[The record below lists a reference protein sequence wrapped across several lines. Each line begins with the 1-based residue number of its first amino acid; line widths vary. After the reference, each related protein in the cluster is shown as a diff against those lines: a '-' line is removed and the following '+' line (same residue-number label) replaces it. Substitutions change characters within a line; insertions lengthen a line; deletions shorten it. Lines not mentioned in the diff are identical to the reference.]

1 MQHLN
6 KGYNIDGKYIVAMF
20 LKEGIYNENYRVL
33 DTDGNSFFMKL
44 YDMQLLPDALHNA
57 AYGVKEIAVYHRLQG
72 DNVSKLRDEGTL
84 ELEGQTFRYM
94 LTDYFGG
101 ELLSEVISRRQ
112 TLGADDALRYTLAI
126 AEGLK
131 EMHTAGFVH
140 NDITPRNIMFSE
152 VSADAKA
159 MIIDLGHACEP
170 TSEAPIFTTEDLE
183 PFYRAPETFNNV
195 YTFAGDVFS
204 LAAVAYTM
212 LTGKAP
218 WYYEISNLKDTD
230 RIQKTLRAKHTMTP
244 LTFPNPDSIPE
255 HFRKAIVQTL
265 KASEGKRM
273 TLQQFVDTIQGKE
286 TPKEAEVK
294 TDERRENDTPQQEGE
309 SEMQVNV
316 EVEQRKGNGFKDVA
330 GMSELKK
337 MVQEKI
343 IFVLKNKDLATK
355 YKLTPPNGMLLYGPP
370 GCGKTFF
377 AEKFAEESGFNF
389 ISVKASDL
397 GSTYIHGTQGKIAE
411 LFKKAEKNPPT
422 VICFDE
428 FDALVPN
435 RSGVDNQSLSS
446 EVNEFLSQ
454 LNNCSQRG
462 IFVICT
468 SNRPDKIDPAVL
480 RTGRIDKLVYVPMP
494 DEEARREMFKLH
506 MQGRPSEEIDFD
518 RLAKLTENYISSDI
532 SFIVNDSAITA
543 ALSDKPITQEI
554 MENCIRCNRPSVS
567 ADTLKSYERMQAKF
581 DESGI
586 NNQRPHIGFK

>member
-6 KGYNIDGKYIVAMF
+6 KGYNIGGKYIVAMF
-20 LKEGIYNENYRVL
+20 LKEGMYNENYRVL

-44 YDMQLLPDALHNA
+44 YDMQRLPESLHDATH
-57 AYGVKEIAVYHRLQG
+57 GVKEIAVYHMLQG
-72 DNVSKLRDEGTL
+72 ESVSKLRDEGTL
-84 ELEGQTFRYM
+84 ELEGQSFCYM

-126 AEGLK
+126 ADGLK
-131 EMHTAGFVH
+131 EMHAAGLAH

-159 MIIDLGHACEP
+159 KIIDLGHACEP
-170 TSEAPIFTTEDLE
+170 TSEVPVFTTEDLE

-195 YTFAGDVFS
+195 YSFAGDVFS
-204 LAAVAYTM
+204 LAAVAYAM

-218 WYYEISNLKDTD
+218 WQYEISNLKDTD

-244 LTFPNPDSIPE
+244 LTFPNQDSIPE
-255 HFRKAIVQTL
+255 HFRKAVVQTL
-265 KASEGKRM
+265 KASVEKRM
-273 TLQQFVDTIQGKE
+273 TLQQFVDAIQGKE
-286 TPKEAEVK
+286 MPKEAEVK
-294 TDERRENDTPQQEGE
+294 TDEGRENDVSQPKGDP
-309 SEMQVNV
+309 EMQVSV

-330 GMSELKK
+330 GMNELKK

-343 IFVLKNKDLATK
+343 IFVLKNKELATK

-389 ISVKASDL
+389 ISVKSSDL

-506 MQGRPSEEIDFD
+506 LKGRPSENIDYD

-567 ADTLKSYERMQAKF
+567 AETLKGYERMQAKF
-581 DESGI
+581 GESGVSS
-586 NNQRPHIGFK
+586 QRPHIGFK

>member
-6 KGYNIDGKYIVAMF
+6 NGYSIDGKYTVAMF
-20 LKEGIYNENYRVL
+20 LKEGMYNENYRVL

-44 YDMQLLPDALHNA
+44 YDMQLLPVSLHNA

-72 DNVSKLRDEGTL
+72 ESISKLRDEGKL
-84 ELEGQTFRYM
+84 ELDGQTFHYM

-101 ELLSEVISRRQ
+101 ELLSEVIARRQ

-131 EMHTAGFVH
+131 EMHAAGLVH

-170 TSEAPIFTTEDLE
+170 TSDTPIFTTEDLE

-195 YTFAGDVFS
+195 FKYAGDVFS

-218 WYYEISNLKDTD
+218 WQYEISNLKDTD

-265 KASEGKRM
+265 KASEEKRM
-273 TLQQFVDTIQGKE
+273 TLQQFVDAIQGKE
-286 TPKEAEVK
+286 IPKEAEVK
-294 TDERRENDTPQQEGE
+294 TEARHDDDVPQEKGE
-309 SEMQVNV
+309 SEMHVNV
-316 EVEQRKGNGFKDVA
+316 EVEQRKGNGFNDVA

-389 ISVKASDL
+389 ISVKSSDL

-411 LFKKAEKNPPT
+411 LFKKAEQNPPT

-494 DEEARREMFKLH
+494 DEDARREMFKLH
-506 MQGRPSEEIDFD
+506 LKDRPCEKIDFD

-567 ADTLKSYERMQAKF
+567 AETLKSYERMQAKF
-581 DESGI
+581 GESGPS
-586 NNQRPHIGFK
+586 NQRPHIGFK

>member
-1 MQHLN
+1 MQHLS
-6 KGYNIDGKYIVAMF
+6 KGYNIDEKYIVAMF
-20 LKEGIYNENYRVL
+20 LKEGMYNENYRVL
-33 DTDGNSFFMKL
+33 DHDGKSFFMKL
-44 YDMQLLPDALHNA
+44 YDIERVPGALRDAQH
-57 AYGVKEIAVYHRLQG
+57 GVKEVAVYHQLNSG
-72 DNVSKLRDEGTL
+72 SVPTLCDEGML
-84 ELEGQTFRYM
+84 KLEGQQFYYLITE
-94 LTDYFGG
+94 YFGG
-101 ELLSEVISRRQ
+101 ELLSEVIARKK
-112 TLGADDALRYTLAI
+112 TLSVDEALQYTLAI

-131 EMHTAGFVH
+131 EMHAAGFAH
-140 NDITPRNIMFSE
+140 NDITPRNIIFSE
-152 VSADAKA
+152 VAADAKA
-159 MIIDLGHACEP
+159 KIIDLGHASEP
-170 TSEAPIFTTEDLE
+170 IKTSPPFITNDLE
-183 PFYRAPETFNNV
+183 PFYRAPETFHDV
-195 YTFAGDVFS
+195 FTFAGDVFS
-204 LAAVAYTM
+204 LAAVAYAM

-218 WYYEISNLKDTD
+218 WEYEIKNPEDTEK
-230 RIQKTLRAKHTMTP
+230 IQMTLSAKRTMTP
-244 LTFPNPDSIPE
+244 LSFPDSQHPICAAVV
-255 HFRKAIVQTL
+255 KAL
-265 KASEGKRM
+265 KASEKKRM
-273 TLQQFVDTIQGKE
+273 SLEQFVNAIQGKE
-286 TPKEAEVK
+286 EPKDAQTQSADRPQDESTEQASDPQMQISVEAE
-294 TDERRENDTPQQEGE
+294 R
-309 SEMQVNV
+309 
-316 EVEQRKGNGFKDVA
+316 RKGNGFKDVA

-343 IFVLKNKDLATK
+343 IFVLKNKDLAEK
-355 YKLTPPNGMLLYGPP
+355 YRLTPPNGMLLYGPP

-389 ISVKASDL
+389 MNVKSSDL

-494 DEEARREMFKLH
+494 DEEARREMFRLH
-506 MQGRPSEEIDFD
+506 LKDRPCENIDYD

-567 ADTLKSYERMQAKF
+567 ADTLKSYERMQEKF
-581 DESGI
+581 GEAGVSS
-586 NNQRPHIGFK
+586 QRPHIGFK

>member
-1 MQHLN
+1 MQHLE
-6 KGYNIDGKYIVAMF
+6 KGYNIEDRYIVAMF
-20 LKEGIYNENYRVL
+20 LKEGTYNENYRVL
-33 DTDGNSFFMKL
+33 DHDGKSFFMKL
-44 YDMQLLPDALHNA
+44 FDVERVPAALRDAQH
-57 AYGVKEIAVYHRLQG
+57 GVKEVAVYHQLQG
-72 DNVSKLRDEGTL
+72 NSVPALCDEGMLKL
-84 ELEGQTFRYM
+84 EEQQFYYLITE
-94 LTDYFGG
+94 YFGG
-101 ELLSEVISRRQ
+101 ELLSEVIARKK
-112 TLGADDALRYTLAI
+112 TLGVDEALKYTLAI

-131 EMHTAGFVH
+131 EMHGTGLAH

-152 VSADAKA
+152 VAADAKA
-159 MIIDLGHACEP
+159 KIIDLGHASEP
-170 TSEAPIFTTEDLE
+170 AKKSPPFLTSDLE
-183 PFYRAPETFNNV
+183 PFYRAPETFHDV
-195 YTFAGDVFS
+195 FTFAGDVFS

-218 WYYEISNLKDTD
+218 WEYDISDPTDTEK
-230 RIQKTLRAKHTMTP
+230 IHNTLRAKRTLSP
-244 LTFPNPDSIPE
+244 LTFPNADSIPE
-255 HFRKAIVQTL
+255 HFRDAIVKTL
-265 KASEGKRM
+265 KASEQKRM
-273 TLQQFVDTIQGKE
+273 SLEQFVNAIQGKE
-286 TPKEAEVK
+286 EPKQAEVK
-294 TDERRENDTPQQEGE
+294 TDERHEDDTTQQQGDT
-309 SEMQVNV
+309 EMQVSV
-316 EVEQRKGNGFKDVA
+316 EAEKRKGNGFKDVA
-330 GMSELKK
+330 GMNELKK

-343 IFVLKNKDLATK
+343 IFVLKNKDLAKK
-355 YKLTPPNGMLLYGPP
+355 YRLTPPNGMLLYGPP
-370 GCGKTFF
+370 GCGKTYF

-389 ISVKASDL
+389 MNVKSSDL

-494 DEEARREMFKLH
+494 DEEARREMFRLH
-506 MQGRPSEEIDFD
+506 LKDRPCENIDYD

-567 ADTLKSYERMQAKF
+567 ADTLKSYERMQAMF
-581 DESGI
+581 NETGASS
-586 NNQRPHIGFK
+586 QRPHIGFK